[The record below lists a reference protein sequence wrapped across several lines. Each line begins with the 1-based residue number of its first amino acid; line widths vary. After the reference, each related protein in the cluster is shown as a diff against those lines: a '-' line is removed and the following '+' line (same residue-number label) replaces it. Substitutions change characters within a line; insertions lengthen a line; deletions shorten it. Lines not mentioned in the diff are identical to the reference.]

1 MTDGLFGIGAPT
13 PRCQQ
18 ALWVDADDDILRAGA
33 EGRAEPTFGGNSTAA
48 SDGKPAA
55 PRPMRPT
62 GGAATELPPV
72 RTTSATATHGQRPTL
87 DQDRQEQIKSAIGKV
102 NGSKQVTDVST
113 PVGIGVALL
122 FLLIAIVVGG
132 APLAFL
138 NVPALLIVVG
148 GVAAVT
154 IASFSWQDLRALWPV
169 IKRTVHYQHR
179 TPHNATMHALELA
192 DYARH
197 NGILKLQGLA
207 HDSTY
212 NEPMLYEGLQHVID
226 GMPYDK
232 VEQAMRMGSGARAFR
247 HGQAISLLRRAA
259 EVAPAMGLIGTL
271 VGLVQ
276 MLSNLQDPTGIG
288 PGMAVA
294 LLTTLYGACL
304 GHLALGPLAAKLE
317 RLSAAED
324 LLDEI
329 YIQVVSSIG
338 RKENPRR
345 LELHLNSILPP
356 PERVHFYD

>member
-1 MTDGLFGIGAPT
+1 L
-13 PRCQQ
+13 
-18 ALWVDADDDILRAGA
+18 
-33 EGRAEPTFGGNSTAA
+33 E
-48 SDGKPAA
+48 
-55 PRPMRPT
+55 
-62 GGAATELPPV
+62 
-72 RTTSATATHGQRPTL
+72 
-87 DQDRQEQIKSAIGKV
+87 QDRDQQIKSATGKV
-102 NGSKQVTDVST
+102 NGSTLVVDWAT
-113 PVGIGVALL
+113 PAGIGLALI

-138 NVPALLIVVG
+138 SLPAFLIVVG
-148 GVAAVT
+148 GVIAVT
-154 IASFSWQDLRALWPV
+154 VASFSWQDLRALWPV
-169 IKRTVHYQHR
+169 IRRTVHYRHR
-179 TPHNATMHALELA
+179 TAHSAAMHVLELA

-212 NEPMLYEGLQHVID
+212 NERQLHEGLQHIID
-226 GMPYDK
+226 AMPHDH
-232 VEQAMRMGSGARAFR
+232 VEHAMRMAASARSYR
-247 HGQAISLLRRAA
+247 HGQAISVLRRAA
-259 EVAPAMGLIGTL
+259 DVAPAMGLIGTL

-276 MLSNLQDPTGIG
+276 MLTNLQDPAGIG

-304 GHLALGPLAAKLE
+304 GHLALSPLAAKLE

-329 YIQVVSSIG
+329 YIQAVGSIG